1 MPEKTV
7 KKSVKFSEEELDNL
21 KTLQQEYVS
30 LQNNFG
36 GLKIR
41 QMHFQRQLENIDEQI
56 LQLEVGLTQLQNDE
70 RTLYKSLEDKYGR
83 GTLDL
88 ETGTFVKHSQ

>member
-7 KKSVKFSEEELDNL
+7 KFTEEELKNL
-21 KTLQQEYVS
+21 KALQQEYVGV
-30 LQNNFG
+30 QNNFG